1 MKIAV
6 FPLPLVLFPE
16 GFLPL
21 RIFEARYL
29 DMVAECLKNKQKF
42 AIIPINIEG
51 QMESNITATTA
62 EIIGWDHGDSGTLNI
77 MVKGVSKVNVTELW
91 TQENGLG
98 NAKIKTILDEDTSI
112 ADNFRYFHDI
122 IRELSANTL
131 PQNYKDSL
139 SLLFLHQVWLYLMIL
154 LFLHY
159 QQKDHLMVL
168 PHPLATHLLFLSLH
182 HLVLLNDY
190 QQNYLL
196 KKTK

>member
-91 TQENGLG
+91 TEENGLG
-98 NAKIKTILDEDTSI
+98 SAKIKTILDEDTSI
-112 ADNFRYFHDI
+112 EDNFRYFHDI
-122 IRELSANTL
+122 IRELSADTL

-139 SLLFLHQVWLYLMIL
+139 NSSIFTAYRAAEFLNLNIEEKLEIL
-154 LFLHY
+154 KERKGSQKISKLEKILKDNGNIEFRNTLH
-159 QQKDHLMVL
+159 
-168 PHPLATHLLFLSLH
+168 
-182 HLVLLNDY
+182 
-190 QQNYLL
+190 
-196 KKTK
+196 

>member
-29 DMVAECLKNKQKF
+29 DMVADCLKNKQKF

-91 TQENGLG
+91 TEENGLG
-98 NAKIKTILDEDTSI
+98 SAKIKTILDEDTSI
-112 ADNFRYFHDI
+112 EDNFRYFHDI
-122 IRELSANTL
+122 IRELSADTL

-139 SLLFLHQVWLYLMIL
+139 NSSIFTAYRAAEFLNLNIEEKLEIL
-154 LFLHY
+154 KERKGSQKISKLEKILKDNGNIEFRNTLH
-159 QQKDHLMVL
+159 
-168 PHPLATHLLFLSLH
+168 
-182 HLVLLNDY
+182 
-190 QQNYLL
+190 
-196 KKTK
+196 

>member
-98 NAKIKTILDEDTSI
+98 NAKITTILDEDTSI
-112 ADNFRYFHDI
+112 EDNFRYFHDI

-139 SLLFLHQVWLYLMIL
+139 NSSIFTAYRAAEFLNLNIEEKLEIL
-154 LFLHY
+154 KERKGSQKISKLEKILKDNGNIEFRNTLH
-159 QQKDHLMVL
+159 
-168 PHPLATHLLFLSLH
+168 
-182 HLVLLNDY
+182 
-190 QQNYLL
+190 
-196 KKTK
+196 

>member
-16 GFLPL
+16 VFLPL

-91 TQENGLG
+91 TEENGLG
-98 NAKIKTILDEDTSI
+98 SAKIKTILDEDTSI
-112 ADNFRYFHDI
+112 EDNFRYFHDI
-122 IRELSANTL
+122 IRELSADTL

-139 SLLFLHQVWLYLMIL
+139 NSSIFTAYRAAEFLNLNIEEKLEIL
-154 LFLHY
+154 KERKGSQKISKLEKILKDNGNIEFRNTLH
-159 QQKDHLMVL
+159 
-168 PHPLATHLLFLSLH
+168 
-182 HLVLLNDY
+182 
-190 QQNYLL
+190 
-196 KKTK
+196 

>member
-112 ADNFRYFHDI
+112 EDNFRYFHDI

-139 SLLFLHQVWLYLMIL
+139 NSSIFTAYRAAEFLNLNIEEKLEIL
-154 LFLHY
+154 KERKGSQKISKLEKILKDNGNIEFRNTLH
-159 QQKDHLMVL
+159 
-168 PHPLATHLLFLSLH
+168 
-182 HLVLLNDY
+182 
-190 QQNYLL
+190 
-196 KKTK
+196 

>member
-91 TQENGLG
+91 TEENGLG
-98 NAKIKTILDEDTSI
+98 SAKIKTVLDEDTSI
-112 ADNFRYFHDI
+112 EDNFRYFHDI
-122 IRELSANTL
+122 IRELSADTL

-139 SLLFLHQVWLYLMIL
+139 NSSIFTAYRAAEFLNLNIEEKLEIL
-154 LFLHY
+154 KERKGSQKISKLEKILKDNGNIEFRNTLH
-159 QQKDHLMVL
+159 
-168 PHPLATHLLFLSLH
+168 
-182 HLVLLNDY
+182 
-190 QQNYLL
+190 
-196 KKTK
+196 

>member
-112 ADNFRYFHDI
+112 EDNFRYFHDI
-122 IRELSANTL
+122 IRELSADTL

-139 SLLFLHQVWLYLMIL
+139 NSSIFTAYRAAEFLNLNIEEKLEIL
-154 LFLHY
+154 KERKGSQKISKLEKILKDNGNIEFRNTLH
-159 QQKDHLMVL
+159 
-168 PHPLATHLLFLSLH
+168 
-182 HLVLLNDY
+182 
-190 QQNYLL
+190 
-196 KKTK
+196 

>member
-139 SLLFLHQVWLYLMIL
+139 NSSIFTAYRAAEFLNLNIEEKLEIL
-154 LFLHY
+154 KERKGSQKISKLEKILKDNGNIEFRNTLH
-159 QQKDHLMVL
+159 
-168 PHPLATHLLFLSLH
+168 
-182 HLVLLNDY
+182 
-190 QQNYLL
+190 
-196 KKTK
+196 

>member
-112 ADNFRYFHDI
+112 EDNFRYFHDI

-139 SLLFLHQVWLYLMIL
+139 NSSIFTAYRAAEFLNLNIEEKLEIL
-154 LFLHY
+154 KERKGSQKIFKLEKILKDNGNIEFRNTLH
-159 QQKDHLMVL
+159 
-168 PHPLATHLLFLSLH
+168 
-182 HLVLLNDY
+182 
-190 QQNYLL
+190 
-196 KKTK
+196 